1 MDGSVSGRGSG
12 TIYRDKS
19 GKKIDLKLEKIK
31 KREMEEKKAI
41 EDEKYLKWGKG

>member
-1 MDGSVSGRGSG
+1 MNPSQQTERE
-12 TIYRDKS
+12 
-19 GKKIDLKLEKIK
+19 KLEKIK